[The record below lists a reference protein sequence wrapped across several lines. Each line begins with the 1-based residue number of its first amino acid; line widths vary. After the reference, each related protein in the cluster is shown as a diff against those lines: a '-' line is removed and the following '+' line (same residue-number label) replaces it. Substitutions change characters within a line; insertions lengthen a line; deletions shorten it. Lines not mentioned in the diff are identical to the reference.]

1 MGFQACYFK
10 YSVAMVF
17 EFYVVNIF
25 IHSFWCFLFL
35 WGILIERILVST
47 NAHPYILAGMS
58 KSIWDQRIIWYI
70 FSLPPYPD
78 IKLPFGA
85 KYSIEIRFLPLTSLD
100 MLYWSHILNFNS
112 PNVQYNF
119 WHALP
124 VSHFKWPSLFVYLY
138 KKLWPSHSSTFTLAR
153 YRVTE
158 IAFYDCGL

>member
-1 MGFQACYFK
+1 MFFVYLYVVSSVLFQILCRNGFQILCCEY
-10 YSVAMVF
+10 
-17 EFYVVNIF
+17 IHTF
-25 IHSFWCFLFL
+25 ILMFFILC
-35 WGILIERILVST
+35 GILIERILIST

-70 FSLPPYPD
+70 FSLPPYTD

-85 KYSIEIRFLPLTSLD
+85 KYAIEIRFLPLTSLD

-124 VSHFKWPSLFVYLY
+124 VSHFKWPALFVYLY
-138 KKLWPSHSSTFTLAR
+138 KKLWPSHSSTFTLAI
-153 YRVTE
+153 YRVT
-158 IAFYDCGL
+158 

>member
-1 MGFQACYFK
+1 MFFIYLYGVSSVLFQILCRNGFRILCSK
-10 YSVAMVF
+10 Y
-17 EFYVVNIF
+17 IHTF
-25 IHSFWCFLFL
+25 ILMFFIL

-124 VSHFKWPSLFVYLY
+124 VSHFKWPSFFVYLY
-138 KKLWPSHSSTFTLAR
+138 KKLWPSHSSTFILAI
-153 YRVTE
+153 YRVT
-158 IAFYDCGL
+158 

>member
-1 MGFQACYFK
+1 MFFIYLYGVSSVLFQILCRNGFQILCSIY
-10 YSVAMVF
+10 
-17 EFYVVNIF
+17 IHTF
-25 IHSFWCFLFL
+25 ILMFLFL

-85 KYSIEIRFLPLTSLD
+85 KYSREIRFLPLTSLD

-124 VSHFKWPSLFVYLY
+124 VSHFKWPALFVYLY
-138 KKLWPSHSSTFTLAR
+138 KKLWPSHSSTFILAI
-153 YRVTE
+153 YRVT
-158 IAFYDCGL
+158 

>member
-1 MGFQACYFK
+1 MGFQACYYK
-10 YSVAMVF
+10 YCVAMVF
-17 EFYVVNIF
+17 KFYVVYIF

-35 WGILIERILVST
+35 WGILIDRILVST

-85 KYSIEIRFLPLTSLD
+85 KYGIKIRFLPLTSLD

-124 VSHFKWPSLFVYLY
+124 VSHFKWPALFVYLY
-138 KKLWPSHSSTFTLAR
+138 KKLWPSHSSTFILAIN
-153 YRVTE
+153 RVT
-158 IAFYDCGL
+158 

>member
-1 MGFQACYFK
+1 MFFIYLYGVSSVLFQILCRDGFQILCSIY
-10 YSVAMVF
+10 
-17 EFYVVNIF
+17 IHTF
-25 IHSFWCFLFL
+25 ILMFFIL
-35 WGILIERILVST
+35 WGIFLERILVST
-47 NAHPYILAGMS
+47 NAHTYILAGMS

-85 KYSIEIRFLPLTSLD
+85 KYSREIRFLPLTSLD

-124 VSHFKWPSLFVYLY
+124 VSHFKWPALFVYLY
-138 KKLWPSHSSTFTLAR
+138 KKLWPSHSFTFISAI
-153 YRVTE
+153 YRVT
-158 IAFYDCGL
+158 

>member
-1 MGFQACYFK
+1 
-10 YSVAMVF
+10 MVF
-17 EFYVVNIF
+17 EFYVRNIF

-138 KKLWPSHSSTFTLAR
+138 KKLWPSHSLHIYFG
-153 YRVTE
+153 YR
-158 IAFYDCGL
+158 